1 MSDSTRTDSSM
12 LNMLRT
18 ISQEVN
24 VAKDLPAALAII
36 VKQVRVAMN
45 SHVCSVY
52 LYEADRDRYVLMATE
67 GLNKRAVGK
76 VSMAA
81 HEGLVGLVGSRAETI
96 TLEDAMSHPRFLYFA
111 ETGEERYASFLGTP
125 IIHHRQVL
133 GVLVVQQKERRQFDE
148 GDEAFL
154 VTMSAQLS
162 GVIAH
167 AEATGS
173 IRGLGKQG
181 KGIQEARFI
190 GVPGAP
196 GAALGTAVVVL
207 PVADLDVVPDKIT
220 TDIPEQLELFALALE
235 SVRADI
241 RSLSARLS
249 KQLRPQERAL
259 FDVYLMM
266 LEHTAL
272 AGDVI
277 RVIRTGQWAQGALR
291 QVVSEHVQ
299 RFEHMN
305 DDYLRERASD
315 VKDLGRRLLS
325 YLQKAHQQTL
335 VYPDNTILVSEELSP
350 AMLGEVPAEKLVGL
364 VSVLGSR
371 NSHVAI
377 LARAMG
383 IPTVVAAVDLP
394 YTRLDGIEMIIDGYH
409 GDVFTN
415 PSALL
420 RQQYAE
426 VVEEE
431 RLISKDLDSLRSL
444 PCVTLDGHHLPL
456 WVNTGL
462 LADVKRAQQRGAEGV
477 GLYRSEVA
485 FMGSSRFPSE
495 SEQVQMYRE
504 QLEAFHPLPVTM
516 RTLDIGGDKPLSYF
530 PIKESNP
537 YLGWRGIRITL
548 DHPEIFLVQVRAMI
562 KASAGLNNLRILLPM
577 ISGVHE
583 LDDAQHLIHRAWGE
597 LTSEGLDV
605 EMPQIGVMIEVPS
618 AVYQAREL
626 AHMADFI
633 SVGSNDLTQYLLA
646 VDRNNARVAALYDY
660 LHPAVLMALKE
671 VVSAAHAEGKQ
682 VSICGEMA
690 GDPVAA
696 VLLLAM
702 GFDSLSM
709 NSTHLPKVK
718 WLLRK
723 MTLQHAQA
731 LLSEVSAMDNP
742 QMIHSTLNLALGN
755 LGLSKVLNPASS
767 VQT

>member
-1 MSDSTRTDSSM
+1 
-12 LNMLRT
+12 MLRL

-24 VAKDLPAALAII
+24 AAKDLPAALAII

-52 LYEADRDRYVLMATE
+52 LYDPERDRYVLMATE

-76 VSMAA
+76 VSMAS
-81 HEGLVGLVGSRAETI
+81 HEGLVGLVGSRSETLI
-96 TLEDAMSHPRFLYFA
+96 LEDATSHPRFVYFP

-207 PVADLDVVPDKIT
+207 PIADLDVVPDKIT
-220 TDIPEQLELFALALE
+220 KDSAQQLALFEHALE

-241 RSLSARLS
+241 RNLSKRLS
-249 KQLRPQERAL
+249 TQLRPQERAL

-266 LEHTAL
+266 LDDTAL
-272 AGDVI
+272 AADVI
-277 RVIRTGQWAQGALR
+277 RVIHSGQWAQGALR

-299 RFEHMN
+299 RFEHMD

-325 YLQKAHQQTL
+325 YLQQAQQQTL
-335 VYPDNTILVSEELSP
+335 IYPDNTILVSEELSP
-350 AMLGEVPAEKLVGL
+350 AMLGEVPVDKLVGL

-394 YTRLDGIEMIIDGYH
+394 YTRLEGIELILDGYH

-431 RLISKDLDSLRSL
+431 RLINKDLDSLRSL
-444 PCVTLDGHHLPL
+444 PCITLDGYQLPL

-485 FMGSSRFPSE
+485 FMGTSRFPSE
-495 SEQVQMYRE
+495 SEQVLMYRE

-516 RTLDIGGDKPLSYF
+516 RTLDVGGDKPLSYF

-562 KASAGLNNLRILLPM
+562 KASACLNNLHILLPM

-597 LTSEGLDV
+597 LIQEGLDV
-605 EMPQIGVMIEVPS
+605 QMPQIGVMIEVPS

-626 AHMADFI
+626 ARMADFL

-660 LHPAVLMALKE
+660 LHPAVLMALQD
-671 VVSAAHAEGKQ
+671 VVSAAHAEGKP

-723 MTLQHAQA
+723 MTLEHAQA
-731 LLSEVSAMDNP
+731 LLAEVSSMDNP
-742 QMIHSTLNLALGN
+742 QVIHSTLNLALGN
-755 LGLSKVLNPASS
+755 LGLGKVLNPASS